1 MQLAPRYELKYWA
14 DESQLADVLGR
25 LAGLLVRDP
34 HGSDVRPG
42 YMITSLYLD
51 TEDFAYFYEKVEG
64 LKIRSKVR
72 LRRYDDEM
80 GGFLEL
86 KGKRKRRITKSRLR
100 LDSGALERTTRG
112 DTVDLQR
119 MAAGGDHAARVL
131 LSEFELRQT
140 LVPAVITR
148 YEREAYLLREDPA
161 VRVSIDRRLS
171 AWGQD
176 LVEAFL
182 HPEVSDLPMLPM
194 LGSVPSGPAILE
206 VKSTGPIPPVVAAAL
221 RHADLIRRA
230 ISKYCYAVLRSGSL
244 PEPNRE
250 RFRVLFPE
258 VPSTHA

>member
-119 MAAGGDHAARVL
+119 MSDHRRWGG
-131 LSEFELRQT
+131 
-140 LVPAVITR
+140 
-148 YEREAYLLREDPA
+148 
-161 VRVSIDRRLS
+161 
-171 AWGQD
+171 
-176 LVEAFL
+176 
-182 HPEVSDLPMLPM
+182 
-194 LGSVPSGPAILE
+194 
-206 VKSTGPIPPVVAAAL
+206 
-221 RHADLIRRA
+221 
-230 ISKYCYAVLRSGSL
+230 
-244 PEPNRE
+244 
-250 RFRVLFPE
+250 
-258 VPSTHA
+258 